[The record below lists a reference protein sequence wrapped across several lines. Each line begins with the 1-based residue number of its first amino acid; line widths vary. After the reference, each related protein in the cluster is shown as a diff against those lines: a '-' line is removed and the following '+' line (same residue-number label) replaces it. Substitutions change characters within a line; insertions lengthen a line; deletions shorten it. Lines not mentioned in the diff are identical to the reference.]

1 MDLSLFDLHC
11 DTACEMLAKHESL
24 SHNQLAISMEST
36 AKFKQ
41 YIQVMAFWTDHRLT
55 DEEGWERMIA
65 MRKNLL
71 ADPAVASGAAKV
83 SRTCPPRGTGVTLLL
98 GIEDARIFAG
108 KPERVAE
115 AYRLGVRVLT
125 PLWAGETCVGGS
137 HDTDSGLTAFGKK
150 AVSNA
155 VALGM
160 IPDISHASV
169 RSADEIFAI
178 AAQANVPVIA
188 SHSNAKAVCPVSRN
202 LSDGQIDRMIACGG
216 LIGLNL
222 YRRFLRAD
230 GDASLSDLLRH
241 IAYFL
246 DRGAADVLCFGGDWD
261 GADLPPEIRRI
272 GDLEAVAELLLRQNY
287 PESLVRKLFFENAYA
302 FAARHLAP
310 GKGSFIPTPPKEKLP

>member
-1 MDLSLFDLHC
+1 MNLSLFDLHC
-11 DTACEMLAKHESL
+11 DTACEMLAKHEPL
-24 SHNQLAISMEST
+24 SGNHLAISTEST
-36 AKFKQ
+36 AKFEQ
-41 YIQVMAFWTDHRLT
+41 YIQVMAFWTDHRLS
-55 DEEGWERMIA
+55 DEEGWQRMIA

-71 ADPAVASGAAKV
+71 ADPAVASGAIKV
-83 SRTCPPRGTGVTLLL
+83 SATCPPRGPGATLLF

-108 KPERVAE
+108 KPERVSE
-115 AYRLGVRVLT
+115 AYRLGIRVLT
-125 PLWAGETCVGGS
+125 PLWAGETCIGGS

-150 AVSNA
+150 AITEA
-155 VALGM
+155 VTLGM

-169 RSADEIFAI
+169 RSADEIFDI

-202 LSDGQIDRMIACGG
+202 LSDSQIDRIVACDGR
-216 LIGLNL
+216 IGLNL

-230 GDASLSDLLRH
+230 KDASLSDLLRH

-272 GDLEAVAELLLRQNY
+272 GDLETVAELLLRQNY
-287 PESLVRKLFFENAYA
+287 PESLIRKLFFENAYA
-302 FAARHLAP
+302 FAARYLAP